1 MKPITTPTRYPTV
14 TAREHL
20 TAMAIS
26 KSKEAEYKAAA
37 AAKKDNGSG
46 AQKEGQ
52 TKP

>member
-37 AAKKDNGSG
+37 AATKRNGSE
-46 AQKEGQ
+46 AQKGAEA
-52 TKP
+52 KP